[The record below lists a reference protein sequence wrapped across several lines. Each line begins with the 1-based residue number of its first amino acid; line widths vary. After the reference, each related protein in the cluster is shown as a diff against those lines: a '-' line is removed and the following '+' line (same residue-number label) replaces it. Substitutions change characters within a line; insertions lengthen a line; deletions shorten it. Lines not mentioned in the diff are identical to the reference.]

1 MPEIIRSRGYWVSGI
16 RAARVAS
23 ALKRGLGVGVERV
36 EGHCGEFT
44 VLVDGEQVVSG
55 GAPGFVG
62 VLPST
67 RKDLESVERKLAD
80 I

>member
-1 MPEIIRSRGYWVSGI
+1 MPVTIRSCRYCVSGI

-23 ALKRGLGVGVERV
+23 ALKRDLGVAVERV
-36 EGHCGEFT
+36 EGRYREFT
-44 VLVDGEQVVSG
+44 VLVDGEKVVSG
-55 GAPGFVG
+55 GALGFVG

-67 RKDLESVERKLAD
+67 WKVRESVERKLAD